1 MASTNQSP
9 FYQQAEGKFLNA
21 KTDEERLKWLDEMI
35 RECPKHKS
43 AEKMLANLKT
53 RRKKLLQKLNKS
65 KKSGS
70 GKSSSKSNIKKHE
83 MQAVILGK
91 TNTGKSSL
99 LFILTNTFP
108 LIADYEFTTK
118 NPQQGI
124 FHYKNAGVQIQLIE
138 IPAIESEYFDKGLV
152 NSADTLIFLIT
163 NISDIQEIESKIHN
177 THAKR
182 IIVFNKID
190 LLNDLEKR
198 KISATLQSKKYDF
211 VLISTKTEESI
222 NELKEKILKSFNK
235 LRVYTKE
242 PGKSPSDKPIILDP
256 TSTVKDVAEKIL
268 HGFSKQITETKIWG
282 PSSKFPGQKVSLKH
296 ILKDLDVVEFK
307 TR

>member
-53 RRKKLLQKLNKS
+53 RRKKLLEKLNKS

-124 FHYKNAGVQIQLIE
+124 FQI
-138 IPAIESEYFDKGLV
+138 FRK
-152 NSADTLIFLIT
+152 
-163 NISDIQEIESKIHN
+163 
-177 THAKR
+177 
-182 IIVFNKID
+182 
-190 LLNDLEKR
+190 LNL
-198 KISATLQSKKYDF
+198 KY
-211 VLISTKTEESI
+211 
-222 NELKEKILKSFNK
+222 
-235 LRVYTKE
+235 
-242 PGKSPSDKPIILDP
+242 IIL
-256 TSTVKDVAEKIL
+256 T
-268 HGFSKQITETKIWG
+268 
-282 PSSKFPGQKVSLKH
+282 QKEL
-296 ILKDLDVVEFK
+296 
-307 TR
+307 